1 VTDTHDAERA
11 RWMVLSIFVLS
22 TAINYLDR
30 ATLATVA
37 PAVRDEFH
45 LTYAQY
51 GWIVNAFMFTYTLSA
66 PFAGMLVDR
75 VGVNRAA
82 TLAVGLWSCA
92 GIATGFSR
100 GLGGLALCRAVLGI
114 AEAAGIPAAGKAI
127 HRYLTPAERGVG
139 NAMNQAAVSFGL
151 VLAPPIATWVA
162 VRYGWRAAFIV
173 TGVLGLVWI
182 PLWLW
187 TSARIPALPIGK
199 ATAAA
204 PLLRDRRVWIFALA
218 NALSMI
224 PYSLWTNITTLYLV
238 DRWRMSLA
246 AAAWYA
252 WIPPVLGAIGGFAG
266 GWLSLNWMRRG
277 APAAGSRFRV
287 CLLASIVALL
297 TAAIPAAPSAAWAC
311 LGISISFLAVAAFSV
326 NMYSL
331 PLDTFGGAHAAF
343 GVSMLTASAGAA
355 GLLWPLLGRLIDL
368 HGYAPVTSIAAVTPL
383 AACALLW
390 MTRATR

>member
-1 VTDTHDAERA
+1 
-11 RWMVLSIFVLS
+11 M
-22 TAINYLDR
+22 
-30 ATLATVA
+30 
-37 PAVRDEFH
+37 
-45 LTYAQY
+45 
-51 GWIVNAFMFTYTLSA
+51 M
-66 PFAGMLVDR
+66 VDR
-75 VGVNRAA
+75 IGVNRAA

-114 AEAAGIPAAGKAI
+114 AEAGGIPAAGKAI

-139 NAMNQAAVSFGL
+139 NAMNQAAVSLGL

-162 VRYGWRAAFIV
+162 VRYGWRPAFII

-252 WIPPVLGAIGGFAG
+252 WIPPVLGAVGGYRSIG
-266 GWLSLNWMRRG
+266 
-277 APAAGSRFRV
+277 
-287 CLLASIVALL
+287 C
-297 TAAIPAAPSAAWAC
+297 
-311 LGISISFLAVAAFSV
+311 
-326 NMYSL
+326 
-331 PLDTFGGAHAAF
+331 
-343 GVSMLTASAGAA
+343 GAA
-355 GLLWPLLGRLIDL
+355 RPLPVRASGSVCWPR
-368 HGYAPVTSIAAVTPL
+368 SS
-383 AACALLW
+383 
-390 MTRATR
+390 RS